1 MLIANTTSSKPKQKL
16 KHIEASGPVII
27 NNNNNNN
34 KTNLRNKNV
43 LPSNIDKSVFDQLP
57 KNIQEEI
64 LASSNS
70 SRVGTSPK
78 KNGMINISQRRKKK
92 KKTESI
98 KSYFVKRK

>member
-27 NNNNNNN
+27 NNNNN
-34 KTNLRNKNV
+34 KTNLRNTNV